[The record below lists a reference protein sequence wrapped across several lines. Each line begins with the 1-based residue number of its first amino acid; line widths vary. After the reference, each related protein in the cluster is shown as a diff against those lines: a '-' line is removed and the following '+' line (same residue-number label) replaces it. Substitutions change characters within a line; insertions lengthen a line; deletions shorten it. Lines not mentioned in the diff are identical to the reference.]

1 MSFCCQGVAGFFC
14 VLIERGFH
22 MPKYLMQVSFNKA
35 GVVEQDQALREAFGR
50 KRLPLIVPKEET
62 GVENQAA

>member
-1 MSFCCQGVAGFFC
+1 
-14 VLIERGFH
+14 
-22 MPKYLMQVSFNKA
+22 MPEYLMQVSFNKA
-35 GVVEQDQALREAFGR
+35 GAVEQDQALREAFGR